1 MLVKSN
7 KQIQEKYTNEADHDR
22 RRGKCGRRGK
32 CEPVMSLFNMLSPT
46 PSSQTCRQSN
56 ISREKGKETGREGKC
71 TGIAYHVYSPH
82 LCQYPQLVNEYR
94 VGETKEKKNN
104 GH

>member
-7 KQIQEKYTNEADHDR
+7 KQMQEKYTNEADHD
-22 RRGKCGRRGK
+22 GRRGK
-32 CEPVMSLFNMLSPT
+32 CEPVMSFFNMLSPT

-56 ISREKGKETGREGKC
+56 LSREKGKETGKEGKC
-71 TGIAYHVYSPH
+71 TGIKYHVYFPH
-82 LCQYPQLVNEYR
+82 LCQYLQLVNEYR